1 MSEDIL
7 DSREIEEKIEELRE
21 QVEQADLD
29 EIDSSEDTEELEMLL
44 AFKADAVSE
53 IGEDE
58 WEWGITFISD
68 NYFVDYTEELAKD
81 LGYING
87 ETEGWPFRHI
97 DWDEAADD
105 LKNDYSELKLGSEIY
120 WGRE

>member
-21 QVEQADLD
+21 QIEQADLD

-58 WEWGITFISD
+58 WEWGICFISD
-68 NYFVDYTEELAKD
+68 NYFVEYTEDYAKD
-81 LGYING
+81 LGLING

-97 DWDEAADD
+97 NWDEAADE
-105 LKNDYSELKLGSEIY
+105 LKNDYSEVKMGSEIY